1 MLRHE
6 FQPGKLIAGAAL
18 SVAGVLYA
26 ADVAGNGDLPWW
38 TLVPIVLGGLGV
50 AAVVG
55 MSTVLWRH
63 ARVARASSSLGPSA
77 QGTHGARGARGDVP
91 PRD

>member
-18 SVAGVLYA
+18 AVAGGLYA

-63 ARVARASSSLGPSA
+63 ARGERGARGARASSSLGPSA
-77 QGTHGARGARGDVP
+77 QGSRGDVP
-91 PRD
+91 RRG

>member
-18 SVAGVLYA
+18 SVAGGLYA

-38 TLVPIVLGGLGV
+38 TLVPIVFGGLGI

-55 MSTVLWRH
+55 MATVLWR
-63 ARVARASSSLGPSA
+63 RTRGARAVPVGGPDA
-77 QGTHGARGARGDVP
+77 GGARGVRRDVSGG
-91 PRD
+91 